1 MDFDVVIAG
10 GGFAGAYCGRALGRA
25 LGRAEGVRRVAL
37 VAERNVLVFQP
48 MLAEVAGKAE
58 ANRLVSAKL
67 KDIKAALQAAVAKSK
82 DWCPGW
88 MRFPAKGL

>member
-1 MDFDVVIAG
+1 M
-10 GGFAGAYCGRALGRA
+10 
-25 LGRAEGVRRVAL
+25 L
-37 VAERNVLVFQP
+37 V
-48 MLAEVAGKAE
+48 EVAGKAE

-67 KDIKAALQAAVAKSK
+67 KDIKGALQAAAAKSK